1 MSNAAEGCL
10 FCRIAAGEIPATK
23 IYEDDNV
30 VVFEDVNPQAPTHLL
45 VIPRRHISSLD
56 ELKDGDQQMIGEVL
70 VRAAAIA
77 RDQHLTEAG
86 YRVVINCGEGAG
98 QSVFHVH
105 AHVLSGRRLNW
116 PPG

>member
-1 MSNAAEGCL
+1 MSNAAERCL
-10 FCRIAAGEIPATK
+10 FCKIAAGEIPATK
-23 IYEDDNV
+23 VYEDDNV
-30 VVFEDVNPQAPTHLL
+30 VAFEDVNPQAPTHLL

-56 ELKDGDQQMIGEVL
+56 ELEDGDQQTIGEVL

-77 RDQHLTEAG
+77 RDRRLTDAG

-105 AHVLSGRRLNW
+105 AHILSGRRLTW